1 MCLSVFAEIE
11 RFFTGLSLFI
21 YYQNRETITIGT
33 TSLLPKEV
41 EDLVRRMGL
50 DYTGCSYHL
59 IDRYILHVEPRLL
72 QTLRNQK
79 NFELLG
85 VWSTNNQR
93 KEIEW
98 RRNASIMHTS
108 LQGQQEK
115 YCCCDFKR
123 NLKNKAWLIGTG
135 LNIVLNWTKKKVK
148 TKNTWLFWN
157 KFNVCTGVHCFFRL
171 VTHLKPWFKYVIEGK
186 IVSRLKWSEVK
197 QKLLWVSRRFEL
209 ARVKL

>member
-1 MCLSVFAEIE
+1 MLLSSNWQVY
-11 RFFTGLSLFI
+11 FTC
-21 YYQNRETITIGT
+21 T
-33 TSLLPKEV
+33 
-41 EDLVRRMGL
+41 
-50 DYTGCSYHL
+50 
-59 IDRYILHVEPRLL
+59 VEPRLL
-72 QTLRNQK
+72 QTLREIKKILSYWESDQ
-79 NFELLG
+79 EI
-85 VWSTNNQR
+85 TRR

-157 KFNVCTGVHCFFRL
+157 KLNVCTGVHCFFRI

-209 ARVKL
+209 PRVKL